1 MDAVPCC
8 HDAMGHWGTRGTMG
22 TMGTMWDVS
31 VVSFLQPI
39 KGNRPCVNPYAQS
52 LVSTTSP
59 WLPWALQQPSQ
70 SQPKHDLAMTG
81 WERNVGCPRMA
92 GNLRTLSDDI
102 LRYAIKYQ
110 NDVLYGSAG
119 TFSLGGIFIELE
131 IFWGTSGPTP
141 NQTSWIWQGQKAKP
155 KSHPER
161 IDTE

>member
-59 WLPWALQQPSQ
+59 WLP
-70 SQPKHDLAMTG
+70 
-81 WERNVGCPRMA
+81 
-92 GNLRTLSDDI
+92 
-102 LRYAIKYQ
+102 
-110 NDVLYGSAG
+110 
-119 TFSLGGIFIELE
+119 
-131 IFWGTSGPTP
+131 
-141 NQTSWIWQGQKAKP
+141 
-155 KSHPER
+155 
-161 IDTE
+161 